1 LEFKHLIE
9 SELRHASKSW
19 HGHCYYPTCVENARK
34 ENLENM
40 KLIKP
45 LLAGLA
51 AMVIGAGFALSAQ
64 ATPITGMLNIGG
76 TATFNTNSLMTAS
89 SATFNNAHVEDMNS
103 GDFAGIA
110 INTPVVMTS
119 YTFDPSTMTNGLW
132 SVAGFTFNLTAST
145 VDFRSATFISV
156 SGTGII
162 TSPGFDPTPGVWA
175 FSSQAAGGHTGATF
189 SFSANTVA
197 GAVPDGGMTV
207 ALLGAGL
214 VGLAAFRAKFA
225 KV

>member
-1 LEFKHLIE
+1 
-9 SELRHASKSW
+9 
-19 HGHCYYPTCVENARK
+19 
-34 ENLENM
+34 M

-51 AMVIGAGFALSAQ
+51 AMIIGAGFALSAQ
-64 ATPITGMLNIGG
+64 ATQITGMLNIGG
-76 TATFNTNSLMTAS
+76 TATFNTNSFLTAS
-89 SATFNNAHVEDMNS
+89 SATFNNAHVEDLNS
-103 GDFAGIA
+103 GDFVGIA

-132 SVAGFTFNLTAST
+132 SVGGFTLNLLSST
-145 VDFRSATFISV
+145 VDFRSPTFLSV

-162 TSPGFDPTPGVWA
+162 TGIGFDPTPGVWA

-189 SFSANTVA
+189 SFSANTA
-197 GAVPDGGMTV
+197 AVPDGGMTL
-207 ALLGAGL
+207 ALLGAGMI
-214 VGLAAFRAKFA
+214 GLAAFRAKFA